1 LTSLEPADLVDAAAL
16 FRAVERA
23 LSGIV
28 TTTGNGD
35 WFVFYDPDGVTQ
47 PESRFPFCTIVTGDR
62 YDAASDLDRDA
73 VSYRVNLSISRGR
86 YEARLGPAPRQAAGR
101 EVLDTGVDYTSRD
114 TVLPHPFY
122 APMHWVCVVNPG
134 RTHPGPSGRAPQ
146 RRARTST
153 EGVREAAKPP
163 LTSAA

>member
-1 LTSLEPADLVDAAAL
+1 MTSLEPADLVGAAAL
-16 FRAVERA
+16 FRAVERE

-35 WFVFYDPDGVTQ
+35 WFVFYDPDDVTQ
-47 PESRFPFCTIVTGDR
+47 PDSRFPFCTIVTGDR

-73 VSYRVNLSISRGR
+73 ASYRVNLGISRGR

-101 EVLDTGVDYTSRD
+101 EVIDAGVDYTSRD

-122 APMHWVCVVNPG
+122 APLHWVCIVNPG
-134 RTHPGPSGRAPQ
+134 ERTRAELGELLDDAHGQARRMYERQ
-146 RRARTST
+146 RSHH
-153 EGVREAAKPP
+153 
-163 LTSAA
+163 